1 MNLTH
6 NSTSMA
12 GGVGKLPYSAV
23 PDNDTSEFQEPHELY
38 VYDGGDYGATAGQ
51 RPSGVAPETYVELGT
66 CAEGRSLALR
76 QDDTCSLTIAGLP
89 DIGVTASPA
98 SAVFTGYD
106 EPQTLTMTAT
116 NFGPG
121 ATGAD
126 GYTMVT
132 TLPSGWSVH
141 GALPANCAASGQL
154 VTCALDPSPL
164 SGSGS
169 PGSAGGTISFD
180 IPVSVSYPTPGGVQS
195 FTVALGRSTPDN
207 DGNPANVDY
216 DNSNDTVV
224 GSFDFQPSPASLAE
238 PDKTVVDANGNGVAE
253 PGEQLTYTITLTNNG
268 STDATNVSISDDL
281 DPNTT
286 YQTSDNAGSHSGGS
300 PGGTVSWSNKTVPAK
315 VGSTPGTLVLTTVV
329 TVVDPLPP
337 GGRISNA
344 AYETGSTPPDCSTN
358 PTPSSCAVLSAAAS
372 LVVETVGVLNDA
384 NGNGFADAGETIG
397 YTYTVS
403 NTGGLDISGITIDDP
418 NLSVSGGP
426 ISLAANAS
434 DSSAFSATY
443 TLTVADIDAG
453 RFETQATVRGTASDG
468 SNVTDLSDDPSD
480 PTNTDLEG
488 DGEPD
493 DPNVFT
499 FAHSPSYDFVKEAVH
514 DDANGNGFAD
524 AGEVINYTFTVEN
537 TGNVTLSDVAVTD
550 TKATISGSPIATL
563 APGEIDTSSVTGV
576 YTITQADV
584 DAGTVD
590 NVAAATAK
598 DPGGNDVERQS
609 RPPSGNPGDATSQPM
624 AQNGDYDFVKE
635 AAHVDANGNNLID
648 AGEIINYTFTVENT
662 GNVTLTDI
670 EVTDSRA
677 TVSGSPLAGP
687 LAPGAVDAT
696 SVTGTYT
703 VVQADIDAG
712 NLDNVAA
719 STATLPDGSEIAKQ
733 SRPVD
738 GVEGDPT
745 APPGGVDTVS
755 DYDFVK
761 EAVHDDANGNGFA
774 DAGEV
779 INYTF
784 TVENTGNVTLSDVA
798 VTDTKATISGSP
810 IATLAPG
817 EIDTSSVTGVYTITQ
832 ADVDAGTVDNV
843 AAATA
848 KDPGGNDV
856 ERQSRPPSGNP
867 GDATSQPMAQNG
879 DYDFVKEA
887 AHVDAN
893 GNNLIDAG
901 EIINY
906 TFTVENTGN
915 VTLTDIE
922 VTDSRATVSGS
933 PLAGPLAPGAVDT
946 TSVTGTYTVVQ
957 ADIDAG
963 NLDNVAAS
971 TATLPD
977 GSEIAKQSRPVDG
990 VEGDPTAPPGGVDT
1004 VSDYDFVKEA
1014 VHDDAN
1020 GNGFADAGEVI
1031 NYTFTVENTGN
1042 VTLSDVAVTDTK
1054 ATISGSPIATLAPG
1068 EIDTSSVTGVY
1079 TITQADVD
1087 AGTVDNVAAA
1097 TAKDPGG
1104 NDVERQSRPPSG
1116 SPGDATSQPM
1126 AQNGDYD
1133 FVKEAAHVDANGN
1146 NLIDAGEIINY
1157 TFTVENTGNVTLTDI
1172 EVTDSRATVSG
1183 SPLAGPLAPGAVDA
1197 TSVTGTYTVVQA
1209 DIDAGN
1215 LDNVAAST
1223 ATLPDGSEIAKQSR
1237 PVDGVEGDPTAPPGG
1252 VDTVSDYDFVKEAVH
1267 DDANGN
1273 GFADAGEVINYTFT
1287 VENTGNVTLSDVAV
1301 TDTKA
1306 TISGSPI
1313 ATLAPGE
1320 IDTSSVTGV
1329 YTITQ
1334 ADVDAGTVDNVAA
1347 ATAKDPGGNDVERQ
1361 SRPPSG
1367 SPGDATSQ
1375 PMAQNGD
1382 YDFVKEAAHVDANGN
1397 NLIDAGEI
1405 INYTFTVENTGNVT
1419 LTDIEVTDSRATV
1432 SGSPLAG
1439 PLAPGAVDA
1448 TSVTGTYTVV
1458 QADIDAGNLDNVAA
1472 STATLPDGSEI
1483 AKQSRPV
1490 DGVEGDPT
1498 APPGGVDTVSDYD
1511 FVKEAVHDDANGNGF
1526 ADAGE
1531 VINYTF
1537 TVENTGNVTLSD
1549 VAVTDTK
1556 ATISGSPIATLA
1568 PGEIDT
1574 SSVTGV
1580 YTITQADVD
1589 AGTVDNVAAATA
1601 KDPGGNDV
1609 ERQSRPPSGSPG
1621 DATSQPMAQNGDYDF
1636 VKEAAHVDANG
1647 NNLIDAGEII
1657 NYTFTVENT
1666 GNVTLTD
1673 IEVTDSRATVS
1684 GSPLAGPLA
1693 PGAVDATSVTGT
1705 YTVVQAD
1712 IDAGNLDNVA
1722 ASTATLP
1729 DGSEIAKQ
1737 SRPVD
1742 GVEGDPTAPP
1752 GGVDTV
1758 SDYDFVKEAVHD
1770 DANGNGFADAGE
1782 VINYTF
1788 TVENTGNVTL
1798 SDVAVTDTKAT
1809 ISGSPIATLAPGE
1822 IDTSSVTGVYT
1833 ITQADVDAGTVDN
1846 VAAATAK
1853 DPGGNDVERQSRP
1866 PSGSPGDAT
1875 SQPMAQNGDY
1885 DFVKEAAHV
1894 DANGNNLID
1903 AGEIINYTFTV
1914 ENTGNV
1920 TLTDIEVTDSRATV
1934 SGSPLAGPLAPGA
1947 VDATSVTGTYTV
1959 VQADI
1964 DAGNLDNVAAST
1976 ATLPD
1981 GSEIA
1986 KQSRPVDGV
1995 EGDPTAPPGGVDT
2008 VSDYDFVKEAVH
2020 DDANGNG
2027 FADAGEVIN
2036 YTFTVENT
2044 GNVTLSDVAV
2054 TDTKATISGSPIA
2067 TLAPGE
2073 IDTSSVTGVYTIT
2086 QADVDAGTVDN
2097 VAAAT
2102 AKDPGGNDVER
2113 QSRPP
2118 SGSPGDATSQP
2129 MAQNGDYDFVKEAA
2143 HVDANGNNLIDAGEI
2158 INYTF
2163 TVENTGNVTLT
2174 DIEVTDSRATVSGSP
2189 LAGPLAPGAVD
2200 ATSVTGTYTVVQ
2212 ADIDAGNLDN
2222 VAASTATLPD
2232 GSEIAKQSRPVDGVE
2247 GDPTAPPGGVDTVS
2261 DYDFVKEAV
2270 HDDANGNGFADAG
2283 EVINYTFTVENTGN
2297 VTLSDVA
2304 VTDTKATIS
2313 GSPIATLAPG
2323 EIDTSVTGIHTI
2335 TQDDIDAGSFSNSAT
2350 AVGKNPKGEDVP
2362 KEARPSDG
2370 SPGDPTVIT
2379 FEANPSI
2386 EVDLSDEWIDMNANG
2401 YPDPGEPVVYSFVVR
2416 NTGNV
2421 TLEDVTITELDEEAM
2436 DGKTPEGSV
2445 PVSGGAI
2452 AHLAP
2457 GSEDNSLPA
2466 ASYPLKPSDIDAG
2479 GLVATADV
2487 AGHTRAGVDVIDDS
2501 DDPGEMANIDLEGDG
2516 EPDDPTR
2523 TLLPHHAALGL
2534 EKMGAF
2540 QGATGRLAQPG
2551 DTILYTLTATNEGN
2565 VTISD
2570 VKPVD
2575 SGPRFGGRQGSG
2587 TLSSF
2592 SPSSVDLVAGTS
2604 ETFTATYTVTQGDID
2619 AAQGIED
2626 GIQNTAT
2633 ISGTEPRGQ
2642 AVTSPEAEASVDLP
2656 GYAINKVTPLAE
2668 VRRGGRVPYTISVK
2682 MLGSLEARPV
2692 NIVDMTPP
2700 GLTYVRG
2707 SAQLDGSSV
2716 TPKVEGRKLTFENL
2730 TLSPDVPV
2738 LIDLELAV
2746 TSAAKPG
2753 EYTNQA
2759 WVEDL
2764 LGERISRNAT
2774 ATVEVVVEAVFDCG
2788 DILGKVFDDKNRNG
2802 YQDAGEPGLPGVRV
2816 ATVKGLLLTADDN
2829 GRFHVACADLPDQRI
2844 GTNYIM
2850 KLDPRSL
2857 PSGYRLTTENPRV
2870 VRLTAGKASEF
2881 QFGASIGRVVRLD
2894 LTDAAFVQGAQQL
2907 RPEWET
2913 QIAQMIA
2920 LLDKEPSVLR
2930 LVYAEGGEG
2939 KRLAKKRINALRKLI
2954 ASEWRVVGG
2963 RYRLEIET
2971 RLGTEAVSG
2980 SNRVKALE

>member
-126 GYTMVT
+126 GYTMVA
-132 TLPSGWSVH
+132 TLPSGWSVN

-499 FAHSPSYDFVKEAVH
+499 FAHSPS
-514 DDANGNGFAD
+514 
-524 AGEVINYTFTVEN
+524 
-537 TGNVTLSDVAVTD
+537 
-550 TKATISGSPIATL
+550 
-563 APGEIDTSSVTGV
+563 
-576 YTITQADV
+576 
-584 DAGTVD
+584 
-590 NVAAATAK
+590 
-598 DPGGNDVERQS
+598 
-609 RPPSGNPGDATSQPM
+609 
-624 AQNGDYDFVKE
+624 
-635 AAHVDANGNNLID
+635 
-648 AGEIINYTFTVENT
+648 
-662 GNVTLTDI
+662 
-670 EVTDSRA
+670 
-677 TVSGSPLAGP
+677 
-687 LAPGAVDAT
+687 
-696 SVTGTYT
+696 
-703 VVQADIDAG
+703 
-712 NLDNVAA
+712 
-719 STATLPDGSEIAKQ
+719 
-733 SRPVD
+733 
-738 GVEGDPT
+738 
-745 APPGGVDTVS
+745 
-755 DYDFVK
+755 
-761 EAVHDDANGNGFA
+761 
-774 DAGEV
+774 
-779 INYTF
+779 
-784 TVENTGNVTLSDVA
+784 
-798 VTDTKATISGSP
+798 
-810 IATLAPG
+810 
-817 EIDTSSVTGVYTITQ
+817 
-832 ADVDAGTVDNV
+832 
-843 AAATA
+843 
-848 KDPGGNDV
+848 
-856 ERQSRPPSGNP
+856 
-867 GDATSQPMAQNG
+867 
-879 DYDFVKEA
+879 
-887 AHVDAN
+887 
-893 GNNLIDAG
+893 
-901 EIINY
+901 
-906 TFTVENTGN
+906 
-915 VTLTDIE
+915 
-922 VTDSRATVSGS
+922 
-933 PLAGPLAPGAVDT
+933 
-946 TSVTGTYTVVQ
+946 
-957 ADIDAG
+957 
-963 NLDNVAAS
+963 
-971 TATLPD
+971 
-977 GSEIAKQSRPVDG
+977 
-990 VEGDPTAPPGGVDT
+990 
-1004 VSDYDFVKEA
+1004 
-1014 VHDDAN
+1014 
-1020 GNGFADAGEVI
+1020 
-1031 NYTFTVENTGN
+1031 
-1042 VTLSDVAVTDTK
+1042 
-1054 ATISGSPIATLAPG
+1054 
-1068 EIDTSSVTGVY
+1068 
-1079 TITQADVD
+1079 
-1087 AGTVDNVAAA
+1087 
-1097 TAKDPGG
+1097 
-1104 NDVERQSRPPSG
+1104 
-1116 SPGDATSQPM
+1116 
-1126 AQNGDYD
+1126 
-1133 FVKEAAHVDANGN
+1133 
-1146 NLIDAGEIINY
+1146 
-1157 TFTVENTGNVTLTDI
+1157 
-1172 EVTDSRATVSG
+1172 
-1183 SPLAGPLAPGAVDA
+1183 
-1197 TSVTGTYTVVQA
+1197 
-1209 DIDAGN
+1209 
-1215 LDNVAAST
+1215 
-1223 ATLPDGSEIAKQSR
+1223 
-1237 PVDGVEGDPTAPPGG
+1237 
-1252 VDTVSDYDFVKEAVH
+1252 YDFVKEAVH

-2501 DDPGEMANIDLEGDG
+2501 DDPGEMANIDMEGDG

-2716 TPKVEGRKLTFENL
+2716 TPKIEGRKLTFENV
-2730 TLSPDVPV
+2730 TLSPDTPI

>member
-1 MNLTH
+1 MSHSLRTFLSDTESLDRRAASTVGRLACRLLTLGVGQGRRKPTSILASFVFCLALIFNSSGGTFAQEGFGRKDEASVGLIGVSKSQNFIVHCDPGQFLVGVSHWDVVNTSIPSARGMTGKVDLSCAPITTDGTTVSLGATETVAGASYSGIGNRRDAICPAGQVAFLFYGRDRISNDGGARWASQVGIACRPVILMAGDWLQLDASVSVNRQDAGVIENNGAHSSKGPFCDTYDILAGYERQYGGRGYDGIKARCANFSQARHSAHLTFSNFAWDQTIGGAGWLVNLTH

-126 GYTMVT
+126 GYTMVA
-132 TLPSGWSVH
+132 TLPSGWSVN

-499 FAHSPSYDFVKEAVH
+499 FAHSPS
-514 DDANGNGFAD
+514 
-524 AGEVINYTFTVEN
+524 
-537 TGNVTLSDVAVTD
+537 
-550 TKATISGSPIATL
+550 
-563 APGEIDTSSVTGV
+563 
-576 YTITQADV
+576 
-584 DAGTVD
+584 
-590 NVAAATAK
+590 
-598 DPGGNDVERQS
+598 
-609 RPPSGNPGDATSQPM
+609 
-624 AQNGDYDFVKE
+624 
-635 AAHVDANGNNLID
+635 
-648 AGEIINYTFTVENT
+648 
-662 GNVTLTDI
+662 
-670 EVTDSRA
+670 
-677 TVSGSPLAGP
+677 
-687 LAPGAVDAT
+687 
-696 SVTGTYT
+696 
-703 VVQADIDAG
+703 
-712 NLDNVAA
+712 
-719 STATLPDGSEIAKQ
+719 
-733 SRPVD
+733 
-738 GVEGDPT
+738 
-745 APPGGVDTVS
+745 
-755 DYDFVK
+755 
-761 EAVHDDANGNGFA
+761 
-774 DAGEV
+774 
-779 INYTF
+779 
-784 TVENTGNVTLSDVA
+784 
-798 VTDTKATISGSP
+798 
-810 IATLAPG
+810 
-817 EIDTSSVTGVYTITQ
+817 
-832 ADVDAGTVDNV
+832 
-843 AAATA
+843 
-848 KDPGGNDV
+848 
-856 ERQSRPPSGNP
+856 
-867 GDATSQPMAQNG
+867 
-879 DYDFVKEA
+879 
-887 AHVDAN
+887 
-893 GNNLIDAG
+893 
-901 EIINY
+901 
-906 TFTVENTGN
+906 
-915 VTLTDIE
+915 
-922 VTDSRATVSGS
+922 
-933 PLAGPLAPGAVDT
+933 
-946 TSVTGTYTVVQ
+946 
-957 ADIDAG
+957 
-963 NLDNVAAS
+963 
-971 TATLPD
+971 
-977 GSEIAKQSRPVDG
+977 
-990 VEGDPTAPPGGVDT
+990 
-1004 VSDYDFVKEA
+1004 
-1014 VHDDAN
+1014 
-1020 GNGFADAGEVI
+1020 
-1031 NYTFTVENTGN
+1031 
-1042 VTLSDVAVTDTK
+1042 
-1054 ATISGSPIATLAPG
+1054 
-1068 EIDTSSVTGVY
+1068 
-1079 TITQADVD
+1079 
-1087 AGTVDNVAAA
+1087 
-1097 TAKDPGG
+1097 
-1104 NDVERQSRPPSG
+1104 
-1116 SPGDATSQPM
+1116 
-1126 AQNGDYD
+1126 
-1133 FVKEAAHVDANGN
+1133 
-1146 NLIDAGEIINY
+1146 
-1157 TFTVENTGNVTLTDI
+1157 
-1172 EVTDSRATVSG
+1172 
-1183 SPLAGPLAPGAVDA
+1183 
-1197 TSVTGTYTVVQA
+1197 
-1209 DIDAGN
+1209 
-1215 LDNVAAST
+1215 
-1223 ATLPDGSEIAKQSR
+1223 
-1237 PVDGVEGDPTAPPGG
+1237 
-1252 VDTVSDYDFVKEAVH
+1252 
-1267 DDANGN
+1267 
-1273 GFADAGEVINYTFT
+1273 
-1287 VENTGNVTLSDVAV
+1287 
-1301 TDTKA
+1301 
-1306 TISGSPI
+1306 
-1313 ATLAPGE
+1313 
-1320 IDTSSVTGV
+1320 
-1329 YTITQ
+1329 
-1334 ADVDAGTVDNVAA
+1334 
-1347 ATAKDPGGNDVERQ
+1347 
-1361 SRPPSG
+1361 
-1367 SPGDATSQ
+1367 
-1375 PMAQNGD
+1375 
-1382 YDFVKEAAHVDANGN
+1382 
-1397 NLIDAGEI
+1397 
-1405 INYTFTVENTGNVT
+1405 
-1419 LTDIEVTDSRATV
+1419 
-1432 SGSPLAG
+1432 
-1439 PLAPGAVDA
+1439 
-1448 TSVTGTYTVV
+1448 
-1458 QADIDAGNLDNVAA
+1458 
-1472 STATLPDGSEI
+1472 
-1483 AKQSRPV
+1483 
-1490 DGVEGDPT
+1490 
-1498 APPGGVDTVSDYD
+1498 
-1511 FVKEAVHDDANGNGF
+1511 
-1526 ADAGE
+1526 
-1531 VINYTF
+1531 
-1537 TVENTGNVTLSD
+1537 
-1549 VAVTDTK
+1549 
-1556 ATISGSPIATLA
+1556 
-1568 PGEIDT
+1568 
-1574 SSVTGV
+1574 
-1580 YTITQADVD
+1580 
-1589 AGTVDNVAAATA
+1589 
-1601 KDPGGNDV
+1601 
-1609 ERQSRPPSGSPG
+1609 
-1621 DATSQPMAQNGDYDF
+1621 
-1636 VKEAAHVDANG
+1636 
-1647 NNLIDAGEII
+1647 
-1657 NYTFTVENT
+1657 
-1666 GNVTLTD
+1666 
-1673 IEVTDSRATVS
+1673 
-1684 GSPLAGPLA
+1684 
-1693 PGAVDATSVTGT
+1693 
-1705 YTVVQAD
+1705 
-1712 IDAGNLDNVA
+1712 
-1722 ASTATLP
+1722 
-1729 DGSEIAKQ
+1729 
-1737 SRPVD
+1737 
-1742 GVEGDPTAPP
+1742 
-1752 GGVDTV
+1752 
-1758 SDYDFVKEAVHD
+1758 
-1770 DANGNGFADAGE
+1770 
-1782 VINYTF
+1782 
-1788 TVENTGNVTL
+1788 
-1798 SDVAVTDTKAT
+1798 
-1809 ISGSPIATLAPGE
+1809 
-1822 IDTSSVTGVYT
+1822 
-1833 ITQADVDAGTVDN
+1833 
-1846 VAAATAK
+1846 
-1853 DPGGNDVERQSRP
+1853 
-1866 PSGSPGDAT
+1866 
-1875 SQPMAQNGDY
+1875 
-1885 DFVKEAAHV
+1885 
-1894 DANGNNLID
+1894 
-1903 AGEIINYTFTV
+1903 
-1914 ENTGNV
+1914 
-1920 TLTDIEVTDSRATV
+1920 
-1934 SGSPLAGPLAPGA
+1934 
-1947 VDATSVTGTYTV
+1947 
-1959 VQADI
+1959 
-1964 DAGNLDNVAAST
+1964 
-1976 ATLPD
+1976 
-1981 GSEIA
+1981 
-1986 KQSRPVDGV
+1986 
-1995 EGDPTAPPGGVDT
+1995 
-2008 VSDYDFVKEAVH
+2008 YDFVKEAVH

-2501 DDPGEMANIDLEGDG
+2501 DDPGEMANIDMEGDG

-2716 TPKVEGRKLTFENL
+2716 TPKIEGRKLTFENV
-2730 TLSPDVPV
+2730 TLSPDTPI

-2954 ASEWRVVGG
+2954 AREWRVVGG

-2980 SNRVKALE
+2980 SDRVKALE

>member
-126 GYTMVT
+126 GYTMVA
-132 TLPSGWSVH
+132 TLPSGWSVN

-609 RPPSGNPGDATSQPM
+609 RPPSGSPGDATSQPM

-687 LAPGAVDAT
+687 LAPGAVDA
-696 SVTGTYT
+696 
-703 VVQADIDAG
+703 
-712 NLDNVAA
+712 
-719 STATLPDGSEIAKQ
+719 
-733 SRPVD
+733 
-738 GVEGDPT
+738 
-745 APPGGVDTVS
+745 
-755 DYDFVK
+755 
-761 EAVHDDANGNGFA
+761 
-774 DAGEV
+774 
-779 INYTF
+779 
-784 TVENTGNVTLSDVA
+784 
-798 VTDTKATISGSP
+798 
-810 IATLAPG
+810 
-817 EIDTSSVTGVYTITQ
+817 
-832 ADVDAGTVDNV
+832 
-843 AAATA
+843 
-848 KDPGGNDV
+848 
-856 ERQSRPPSGNP
+856 
-867 GDATSQPMAQNG
+867 
-879 DYDFVKEA
+879 
-887 AHVDAN
+887 
-893 GNNLIDAG
+893 
-901 EIINY
+901 
-906 TFTVENTGN
+906 
-915 VTLTDIE
+915 
-922 VTDSRATVSGS
+922 
-933 PLAGPLAPGAVDT
+933 

-2501 DDPGEMANIDLEGDG
+2501 DDPGEMANIDMEGDG

-2716 TPKVEGRKLTFENL
+2716 TPKIEGRKLTFENV
-2730 TLSPDVPV
+2730 TLSPDTPI